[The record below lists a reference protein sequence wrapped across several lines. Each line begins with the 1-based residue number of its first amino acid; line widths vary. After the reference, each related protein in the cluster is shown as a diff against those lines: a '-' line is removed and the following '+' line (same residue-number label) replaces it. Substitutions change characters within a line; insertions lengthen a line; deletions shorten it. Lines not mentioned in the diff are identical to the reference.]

1 MMKRSGMMTLRGSG
15 QASAILWDSNYGSRR
30 SHSQRFNILLRFCS
44 YCGRTSDQLLQIRE
58 ITAEKWLMRWIENF
72 RGAKSTKLNY
82 ISIVRS
88 FFAYHGRSIPR
99 PPRPWI
105 RRLKSD
111 RPIIVGRLARKSFA
125 SMLEHCH
132 ADTRTRSILLV
143 QLQSLSKP
151 RELCTIG
158 NAMGPQLA
166 RKLRRG
172 AKTVRLYFL
181 RHGNHRLGF
190 HEWNSFIGTQA
201 CDALRDWFA
210 VRGWPNTG
218 DPYIWPS
225 RRPRRSGKQG
235 PLTARSVT
243 QLFSRLTARTNLR
256 RRRKGISGSWV
267 RYGVSAKEVRHLA
280 ITLAYQATFK
290 TKPGRSVHPEI
301 IRYFAG
307 YSIDEILLR
316 RHIRKPDIR
325 FLGRQYR
332 LIEPYLS
339 PSKWSP

>member
-1 MMKRSGMMTLRGSG
+1 MIRRSGMMTLRGSG
-15 QASAILWDSNYGSRR
+15 QASAILWDSNYGSRLR
-30 SHSQRFNILLRFCS
+30 HSQRFNLLLRFCS
-44 YCGRTSDQLLQIRE
+44 YCGRTSDQLLQMRE

-105 RRLKSD
+105 RGLKSD
-111 RPIIVGRLARKSFA
+111 RPIVVGRLARKNFA
-125 SMLEHCH
+125 NMLEHCR
-132 ADTRTRSILLV
+132 ADPRTRSMLLV
-143 QLQSLSKP
+143 QLQSLSRP

-181 RHGNHRLGF
+181 RHGSYRLGF
-190 HEWNSFIGTQA
+190 HDWTSFIGTGA

-210 VRGWPNTG
+210 VRGWPNRG
-218 DPYIWPS
+218 NPYVWPS
-225 RRPRRSGKQG
+225 RRSRRSGKQG

-243 QLFSRLTARTNLR
+243 QLFSRLSALVKLR
-256 RRRKGISGSWV
+256 RKKRGTSGSWV

-280 ITLAYQATFK
+280 MALAYQATFM
-290 TKPGRSVHPEI
+290 TKPGRSVYPEI

-307 YSIDEILLR
+307 YSIDEMLVR
-316 RHIRKPDIR
+316 RHMTRPDIR
-325 FLGRQYR
+325 FLRRQYR